1 MGLASSAKGPYHFD
15 KLLNKLSLLNS
26 LHSGLDYMLEFLV
39 SISHV
44 LVWFKLSLSVFAL
57 TFPPPCSFNVI
68 CGDGDIGGH
77 LWYCVLISNL
87 PSSMVTQA
95 GSCT

>member
-1 MGLASSAKGPYHFD
+1 MVG
-15 KLLNKLSLLNS
+15 
-26 LHSGLDYMLEFLV
+26 FLV

-44 LVWFKLSLSVFAL
+44 LVWFKLSLSAFAL

-77 LWYCVLISNL
+77 LWYCVLISDL
-87 PSSMVTQA
+87 LSSSVTQA
-95 GSCT
+95 GSWT